1 MAASHHPH
9 IVEIESQL
17 VKVFKIDKK
26 LGVKI
31 RFRFG
36 YLGLI
41 NLMLSTMK
49 VETALQFD

>member
-9 IVEIESQL
+9 IVGTEPQL
-17 VKVFKIDKK
+17 VKVFKIDKT

-41 NLMLSTMK
+41 NLMLSMIK
-49 VETALQFD
+49 VEIALRFD

>member
-1 MAASHHPH
+1 MATSHHPH
-9 IVEIESQL
+9 IVGTELQL
-17 VKVFKIDKK
+17 VKVFKIDKN

-31 RFRFG
+31 RFRFS

-49 VETALQFD
+49 VEIALWFG